1 MASSQEPP
9 AGIEDERQPKGFEHL
24 TCGICRLI
32 FIEPITLN
40 CEHCYCKVCINEWA
54 KTNDDC
60 PLCRKVVENKHGNI
74 ALKNHIETLVEDT
87 MTETKV
93 IY

>member
-32 FIEPITLN
+32 FIDPITLN
-40 CEHCYCKVCINEWA
+40 CEHCFCKMCINEWA
-54 KTNDDC
+54 NTNDNC
-60 PLCRKVVENKHGNI
+60 PICRKVVENKHGNI
-74 ALKNHIETLVEDT
+74 ALKNHIETLVEDN